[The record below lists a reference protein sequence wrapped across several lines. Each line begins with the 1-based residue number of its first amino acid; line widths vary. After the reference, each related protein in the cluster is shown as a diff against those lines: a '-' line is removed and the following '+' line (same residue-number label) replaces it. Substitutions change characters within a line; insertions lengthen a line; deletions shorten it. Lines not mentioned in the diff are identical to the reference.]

1 MRQFSSHGKIQAALL
16 ACIVMFGFMTTAASA
31 AGDNENKKGKAAP
44 NAAGSQDS
52 PFEPGKN
59 QAQPPA
65 YDEPPAEAQ
74 PPAAGNVENGQ
85 EGGSQENQPGQ
96 GTIVIKT
103 APGDMD
109 EDDKEDDD
117 DGDDYRG
124 RQDVVLMGQNKTI
137 EEDEVVSGDVV
148 IIGGNLKVMGKVQG
162 DTVCVG
168 GNLTVGPKA
177 VIRGDLVNVG
187 GNADIDPKARV
198 KGDKVSVQGMPL
210 GILKYL
216 KHFEDGKHHEH
227 FKHHEEFGFG
237 HRLAKFISEIVF
249 YLFLLFLALLMTVFI
264 PRQLGRIDDHLTGD
278 FPRSALLGIAVM
290 LLLPLA
296 LLILAVM
303 IIGLPVIPLLILV
316 VIVTALMGYIAFGKV
331 LGRKLV
337 GERHVM
343 LQIIAGLG
351 LLQAASILGDLIA
364 LPGGSFI
371 IVAGVVKTIGTIIFI
386 GGMFLGLG
394 GVVYS
399 RWGKRTL
406 AQSQAARTPNGNG
419 HPPAAS
425 NGPAAA
431 AQ

>member
-1 MRQFSSHGKIQAALL
+1 MRQFSSCGKIQAALF

-31 AGDNENKKGKAAP
+31 AMDKGKKIEKAAG
-44 NAAGSQDS
+44 NAAGSLDS
-52 PFEPGKN
+52 PFGPGEN
-59 QAQPPA
+59 QAEPPA
-65 YDEPPAEAQ
+65 DEEPPAEAESA
-74 PPAAGNVENGQ
+74 AAGNVQDSQVE
-85 EGGSQENQPGQ
+85 GSQENQPGP
-96 GTIVIKT
+96 GTITIKT
-103 APGDMD
+103 TPGDTD
-109 EDDKEDDD
+109 EEDDD
-117 DGDDYRG
+117 DDDDDRS
-124 RQDVVLMGQNKTI
+124 RQDIVLMGQNKTI

-148 IIGGNLKVMGKVQG
+148 IIGGNLTVKGTVKG

-187 GNADIDPKARV
+187 GNANIDPKAKV
-198 KGDKVSVQGMPL
+198 KGDKVSIQGMPL

-216 KHFEDGKHHEH
+216 KHFEGGKHHEH
-227 FKHHEEFGFG
+227 FKHHKEAGFAF
-237 HRLAKFISEIVF
+237 RLANFIKEIVF
-249 YLFLLFLALLMTVFI
+249 FLFLAFLALLVTVFM

-296 LLILAVM
+296 LLILTVM
-303 IIGLPVIPLLILV
+303 IIGIPLIPLLLLV

-331 LGRKLV
+331 LGRKLI
-337 GERHVM
+337 GEKHVM

-364 LPGGSFI
+364 LPGGSFM
-371 IVAGVVKTIGTIIFI
+371 IVAGVVKTIGAIIFI

-406 AQSQAARTPNGNG
+406 AQTRAARTPNGNG

-425 NGPAAA
+425 NGPAATTTTT
-431 AQ
+431 